1 MPIPPAPLRVTVWHE
16 YRHELKHEAV
26 RKIYPDG
33 MHTVIANALRNLLG
47 NTVEVRTATLD
58 QPEHGITDEVLAS
71 TDVMTWWGHMAH
83 KDVEDT
89 VAEKVHKRVLEG
101 MGILFL
107 HSAHYSKPFRRL
119 MGTDCGLK
127 WREAG
132 ELERLYVVNPA
143 HEIVDGIPPHFD
155 IPHEEM
161 YGEFFDIP
169 SPDELVMISWF
180 EGGNVFRSC
189 CTWTRGKGK
198 VAYFRPGHETF
209 PTYYQ
214 PEVQRVI
221 ANAVKWAAPRSG
233 HPFALGAPNETR
245 SLAPISTSHLVD
257 DSIHNT

>member
-1 MPIPPAPLRVTVWHE
+1 
-16 YRHELKHEAV
+16 
-26 RKIYPDG
+26 
-33 MHTVIANALRNLLG
+33 MHTVIAKALRNLLG
-47 NTVEVRTATLD
+47 NAVQVRTATLD
-58 QPEHGITDEVLAS
+58 QPHHGIPDDVLAS

-83 KDVEDT
+83 TDVADA

-132 ELERLYVVNPA
+132 ELERLYIVNPA
-143 HEIVDGIPPHFD
+143 HEIADGLPPHFD

-169 SPDELVMISWF
+169 APDELIMLSWF

-198 VAYFRPGHETF
+198 VVYFRPGHETF
-209 PTYYQ
+209 PTYFQ
-214 PEVQRVI
+214 PEVQRII
-221 ANAVKWAAPRSG
+221 ANAVKWAAPRSS
-233 HPFALGAPNETR
+233 HPFALGAPNEVQ
-245 SLAPISTSHLVD
+245 SLAPISATHVVD
-257 DSIHNT
+257 ESLHKP

>member
-1 MPIPPAPLRVTVWHE
+1 MNRPLRITVWHE

-26 RKIYPDG
+26 RKIYPQG
-33 MHTVIANALRNLLG
+33 MHTVLADALRSHLG
-47 NTVEVRTATLD
+47 DAAVVRTATLD
-58 QPEHGITDEVLAS
+58 QPAHGIPDEILAT

-83 KDVEDT
+83 TDVEDA

-119 MGTDCGLK
+119 MGTDCGLR

-132 ELERLYVVNPA
+132 ERERLFVINPA
-143 HEIVDGIPPHFD
+143 HEIADGIPPNFD

-169 SPDELVMISWF
+169 APDELVMISWF

-209 PTYYQ
+209 PTYFQ

-221 ANAVKWAAPRSG
+221 ANAVRWAAPRSN
-233 HPFALGAPNETR
+233 HPFSLGAPNEAQ
-245 SLAPISTSHLVD
+245 SLSPIQTEFVSDPALHRAD
-257 DSIHNT
+257 